1 MCCPYPQ
8 SSDTLSSKSHK
19 PSFNLCAF
27 QSYCLFLPRTV
38 YILSLHLL
46 VCKTLPSHAD
56 WILQPLSQ
64 IQWPPC
70 IPFQWPVVW
79 GMHAMPWTILP
90 VDFFCHRALHRD
102 PDHHLCAGVLEH
114 HSWLLLFC
122 SRPLLHSGCIEES
135 PGDLFKNPNPD
146 YIPLNLIRCV
156 PIKSDF
162 RLHREIRFN

>member
-19 PSFNLCAF
+19 TSFNLCAF

-46 VCKTLPSHAD
+46 VCKALPSHAD

-79 GMHAMPWTILP
+79 GICMPRPGRFSLWTFSVTGLFIGTLIIT
-90 VDFFCHRALHRD
+90 
-102 PDHHLCAGVLEH
+102 LCAGVLEH

-135 PGDLFKNPNPD
+135 PRDLFKKSKPRL
-146 YIPLNLIRCV
+146 Y
-156 PIKSDF
+156 PIKSD
-162 RLHREIRFN
+162 